1 MFATIGRSWEFAKI
15 SYGMIW
21 HNKRLMV
28 FPVLSAIAAVLVLA
42 SFALPVWQSGA
53 WEQWTAARE
62 GGAPAAT
69 ADATAWVVLFLFYF
83 CNYFVIV
90 FFNAALTACAFQAM
104 DGRPTSVR
112 EGLSQAVRRLP
123 QILGWALLSA
133 VVGVL
138 LRAVE
143 RHRKGAAIVASLLGM
158 MWTVVS
164 YFIVPVIVIEGVGPI
179 EALKRSTRTLRA
191 TWGEALVG
199 NFSLGLFGFL
209 IMLPLIVLT
218 ALAVGWAFAGGSA
231 GAFAVA
237 CLCALA
243 LAAGVAATS
252 AADVAFKAVLYAYAT
267 GRTLPREADPGA
279 LADAFCQKC

>member
-1 MFATIGRSWEFAKI
+1 MFDTIGRSWEFAKI

-28 FPVLSAIAAVLVLA
+28 FPLLSTLAAILVLA
-42 SFALPVWQSGA
+42 SFALPLWQSGTWA
-53 WEQWTAARE
+53 QWQAATE
-62 GGAPAAT
+62 GEAGGATAT
-69 ADATAWVVLFLFYF
+69 MWLVLFLFYF

-104 DGRPTSVR
+104 DGKPASVGD
-112 EGLSQAVRRLP
+112 GLSQAARRLP
-123 QILGWALLSA
+123 QILGWALVSA

-138 LRAVE
+138 LRALE
-143 RHRKGAAIVASLLGM
+143 RHRKGAAIVASVLGM

-179 EALKRSTRTLRA
+179 EALKRSTRTLKA

-209 IMLPLIVLT
+209 ILLPLIVLT
-218 ALAVGWAFAGGSA
+218 VLAVGMALTGG
-231 GAFAVA
+231 GVLAVA
-237 CLCALA
+237 LACLGAVCVAI
-243 LAAGVAATS
+243 GTAATS
-252 AADVAFKAVLYAYAT
+252 AADVAFKVVLYAYAT
-267 GRTLPREADPGA
+267 GRTVPREADPNV
-279 LADAFCQKC
+279 LADAFCQRG